1 VFEIVIPVS
10 GDSVSQ
16 SPSEPDGN
24 DVQANTVKR
33 QSEDLDP
40 LRDAIVMMVDDEPIN
55 LEVTQIYLEDAGYSR
70 FVSTDNPKKALALL
84 ADERPD
90 LLLLD
95 LMMPGMSGLDILR
108 EMQSKNILKD
118 LPTIVLT
125 SSDDAQVK
133 LDALEL
139 GATDFL
145 SKPVDASELALRV
158 RNTLAAKAY
167 RDRLANYDRLTGLP
181 NRRTFVDRLEW
192 SLRNSQRYKKDGAV
206 LSIELDGFKQIN
218 DALGPAIGDQLLQVV
233 AERISNCVR
242 AIDTLGRLESKD
254 SQPSL
259 SRMAGDEF
267 TVLLPVLNRPDSAAV
282 VAQRLLDAIASPVTL
297 SGSEMQITCSIGI
310 ATFPGDG
317 TDTDSVIRNAG
328 VAMHHAKREKK
339 HSCQFYSNELN
350 NRALHRLNLANELR
364 RAIARDDLRLFYQ
377 PKNDVKTGAVCGC
390 EALVRWQHAD
400 RGLVSPGEFIPLA
413 EETGLIVPLGEWVMN
428 TACVQSK
435 AWLSA
440 GLPALKISVNV
451 SSQQFG
457 EGHLVETLRAILADT
472 GAEASAL
479 IVEIT
484 EGVLMQNAEANIKVL
499 EELNSMGIKLSMD
512 DFGTGYSSLSYLN
525 SFPLDELKIDRSFVM
540 QIKESGDH
548 SPIIKAIIAMAH
560 SLGLKVVAEG
570 VELPQQLEF
579 LRSQRCDEYQGFI
592 VSKPVPPDEFAA
604 RFLAASENSG

>member
-1 VFEIVIPVS
+1 MAIPVS
-10 GDSVSQ
+10 EESVSQ

-24 DVQANTVKR
+24 EVQANTVKR

-192 SLRNSQRYKKDGAV
+192 SLRNVQRYKKDGAV

-242 AIDTLGRLESKD
+242 AIDTLGKLESKD

-339 HSCQFYSNELN
+339 HSYQFYSNELN
-350 NRALHRLNLANELR
+350 SRALHRLNLANELR

-440 GLPALKISVNV
+440 GLPALKMSVNV

-457 EGHLVETLRAILADT
+457 EGHLAETLRAILADT

-570 VELPQQLEF
+570 VETPQQLEF